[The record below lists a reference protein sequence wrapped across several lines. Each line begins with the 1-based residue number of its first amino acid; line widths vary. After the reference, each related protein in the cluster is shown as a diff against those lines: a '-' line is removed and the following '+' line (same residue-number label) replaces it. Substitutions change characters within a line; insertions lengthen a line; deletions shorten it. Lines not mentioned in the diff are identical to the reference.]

1 MNMNNKIINFLK
13 KYILNKYVILIIF
26 GVLWLLFFDSY
37 SMMDRL
43 EYEQKC
49 IHLKEEIKHYKN
61 EIKQSQRKMNELES
75 NKDGLER
82 FAREQYLMKREEEDI
97 FIFEEK

>member
-1 MNMNNKIINFLK
+1 
-13 KYILNKYVILIIF
+13 
-26 GVLWLLFFDSY
+26 
-37 SMMDRL
+37 MMDRL
-43 EYEQKC
+43 EYGQKC
-49 IHLKEEIKHYKN
+49 IHLKEEIKYYKN

-82 FAREQYLMKREEEDI
+82 FAREQYLMKKEEEDI

>member
-43 EYEQKC
+43 EDGQKC

-97 FIFEEK
+97 FIFEEE